1 MASNKGGIAQLA
13 PVNTDNVH
21 QRVYMQMRQ
30 AIMSGK
36 FRPGETLTLRPL
48 AAALGTSVIPA
59 RDAVLRLVTERA
71 LENHRRSV
79 RVPLLAL
86 EELRDVE
93 RYRILLESEAA
104 ALAAARASDDDLL
117 AIEQASARAEKA
129 YRSNKIERFLVANQE
144 FHFAVYAAAHSDL
157 LQSIIEK
164 LWLQVGPHL
173 GALVD
178 SMRESDLSEIVD
190 LAHHQELVRAL
201 KARDADGARAA
212 LAADLEDSTD
222 VYRPYRDGDVAVHG

>member
-1 MASNKGGIAQLA
+1 MATNLGGIAHLA
-13 PVNTDNVH
+13 PVNTENVH

-48 AAALGTSVIPA
+48 AAALGTSIIPA

-86 EELRDVE
+86 DALRDVE
-93 RYRILLESEAA
+93 RYRILLEGEAV
-104 ALAAARASDDDLL
+104 ALAAVRATEDELL
-117 AIEQASARAEKA
+117 TIEQASARAEKA
-129 YRSNKIERFLVANQE
+129 YRSNKIDRFLAANQE
-144 FHFAVYAAAHSDL
+144 FHFAVYGAAHSDL

-178 SMRESDLSEIVD
+178 SMQDGNLADIVD
-190 LAHHQELVRAL
+190 LEHHQNLVRAL
-201 KARDADGARAA
+201 KARDAQGARAA

-222 VYRPYRDGDVAVHG
+222 VYRPYRDDPVALRA